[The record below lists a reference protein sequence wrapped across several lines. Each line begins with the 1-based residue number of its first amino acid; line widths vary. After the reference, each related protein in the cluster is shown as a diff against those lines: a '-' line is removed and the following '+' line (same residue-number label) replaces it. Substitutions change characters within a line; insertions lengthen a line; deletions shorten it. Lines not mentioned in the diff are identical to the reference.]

1 MNCPDHKNRN
11 SCLDLLLPFSDLSRQ
26 TQSVGVHQSRSRVLV
41 GQPLQALKISEFG
54 PRRLSPQSVTQFE
67 FPVKVNQYMRA
78 GWLRSFVFTIFISG
92 KPWGSNL
99 SDCAPSSGQVL
110 KICSSMALTIPLW
123 NPPRTIQACWDSF
136 QDHGSVPWQS
146 VIDSLWAALFEF
158 VKEAA
163 MTGIVPRPRPLF
175 PSSILCGPLF
185 PSSILCGQRF
195 SSS

>member
-92 KPWGSNL
+92 KR
-99 SDCAPSSGQVL
+99 SDHDQAFRSLEVRICLTAHLVQV
-110 KICSSMALTIPLW
+110 KC
-123 NPPRTIQACWDSF
+123 
-136 QDHGSVPWQS
+136 
-146 VIDSLWAALFEF
+146 
-158 VKEAA
+158 
-163 MTGIVPRPRPLF
+163 
-175 PSSILCGPLF
+175 
-185 PSSILCGQRF
+185 
-195 SSS
+195 